1 MKKKTPEKK
10 CIQQEENLKKTHIS
24 YKREK
29 QHQQQENEVHIAN
42 GKKKVTSKAE
52 TLPSPLP
59 FPYGRSLYIH
69 M

>member
-1 MKKKTPEKK
+1 MYTARR
-10 CIQQEENLKKTHIS
+10 KTHIS

-29 QHQQQENEVHIAN
+29 QQQQENEVHIAN

-59 FPYGRSLYIH
+59 VPYGRSLYIH